1 MQTKVI
7 SSIGWAIFTT
17 LIVLS
22 LSGCG
27 GGGGGDVPSITVSGT
42 VTLPASVID
51 RKWYVAIDDDYDGGN
66 GEITYVSGVITGST
80 FNYSIDNAPSGD
92 YFIYGE
98 VDMTETLG
106 PWNAGDYVGVGCG
119 TIYSPCKVTIDS
131 SKIVDFTLVV
141 MPDGGDSLISW
152 DANREFSVNSPG
164 GGYRVYYST
173 NPGFDISTANIVDVP
188 FVSGPAAPTSIVI
201 PLSSGIYYIKV
212 VAYSTLNSAGSQPSQ
227 ERLIYVP

>member
-1 MQTKVI
+1 MQTNVI
-7 SSIGWAIFTT
+7 STIGWAIFTT

-27 GGGGGDVPSITVSGT
+27 GGGGDVPSITV
-42 VTLPASVID
+42 
-51 RKWYVAIDDDYDGGN
+51 
-66 GEITYVSGVITGST
+66 
-80 FNYSIDNAPSGD
+80 
-92 YFIYGE
+92 
-98 VDMTETLG
+98 
-106 PWNAGDYVGVGCG
+106 
-119 TIYSPCKVTIDS
+119 
-131 SKIVDFTLVV
+131 
-141 MPDGGDSLISW
+141 ISW

-201 PLSSGIYYIKV
+201 PLSSGTYYIKV

>member
-1 MQTKVI
+1 MQTNVI
-7 SSIGWAIFTT
+7 STIGWAIFTT

-27 GGGGGDVPSITVSGT
+27 GGGGDVLSITV
-42 VTLPASVID
+42 
-51 RKWYVAIDDDYDGGN
+51 
-66 GEITYVSGVITGST
+66 
-80 FNYSIDNAPSGD
+80 
-92 YFIYGE
+92 
-98 VDMTETLG
+98 
-106 PWNAGDYVGVGCG
+106 
-119 TIYSPCKVTIDS
+119 
-131 SKIVDFTLVV
+131 
-141 MPDGGDSLISW
+141 SW

-201 PLSSGIYYIKV
+201 PLFSGTYYIKV

-227 ERLIYVP
+227 ESLIYVP

>member
-1 MQTKVI
+1 MQTNVI
-7 SSIGWAIFTT
+7 STIGWAIFTT

-27 GGGGGDVPSITVSGT
+27 GGGGDVPSITV
-42 VTLPASVID
+42 L
-51 RKWYVAIDDDYDGGN
+51 
-66 GEITYVSGVITGST
+66 
-80 FNYSIDNAPSGD
+80 
-92 YFIYGE
+92 
-98 VDMTETLG
+98 
-106 PWNAGDYVGVGCG
+106 
-119 TIYSPCKVTIDS
+119 
-131 SKIVDFTLVV
+131 
-141 MPDGGDSLISW
+141 SW

-201 PLSSGIYYIKV
+201 PLSSGTYYIKV

-227 ERLIYVP
+227 ESLIYVP

>member
-1 MQTKVI
+1 MQTNVI
-7 SSIGWAIFTT
+7 STIGWAIFTA

-27 GGGGGDVPSITVSGT
+27 GGGGGGDVPSITV
-42 VTLPASVID
+42 
-51 RKWYVAIDDDYDGGN
+51 
-66 GEITYVSGVITGST
+66 
-80 FNYSIDNAPSGD
+80 
-92 YFIYGE
+92 
-98 VDMTETLG
+98 
-106 PWNAGDYVGVGCG
+106 
-119 TIYSPCKVTIDS
+119 
-131 SKIVDFTLVV
+131 
-141 MPDGGDSLISW
+141 ISW

-201 PLSSGIYYIKV
+201 PLSSGTYYIKV

-227 ERLIYVP
+227 ESLIYVP

>member
-1 MQTKVI
+1 MYKHIKKKNFIMQTNVI
-7 SSIGWAIFTT
+7 STIGWAIFTT

-27 GGGGGDVPSITVSGT
+27 GGGGG
-42 VTLPASVID
+42 
-51 RKWYVAIDDDYDGGN
+51 
-66 GEITYVSGVITGST
+66 GS
-80 FNYSIDNAPSGD
+80 
-92 YFIYGE
+92 
-98 VDMTETLG
+98 
-106 PWNAGDYVGVGCG
+106 
-119 TIYSPCKVTIDS
+119 
-131 SKIVDFTLVV
+131 DF
-141 MPDGGDSLISW
+141 LISW

-201 PLSSGIYYIKV
+201 PLSSGTYYIKV

-227 ERLIYVP
+227 ESSIDVP